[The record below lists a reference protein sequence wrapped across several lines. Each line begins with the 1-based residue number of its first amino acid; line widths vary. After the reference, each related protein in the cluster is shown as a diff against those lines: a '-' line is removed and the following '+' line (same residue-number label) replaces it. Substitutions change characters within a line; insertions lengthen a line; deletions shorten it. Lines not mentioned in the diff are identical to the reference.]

1 MLLSM
6 TRTNRL
12 TDVSIYLSL
21 AATLLL
27 IGLTNPFS
35 GGPMVV
41 VIFLISLFILVF
53 SVTLKLLQLTLSFE
67 KVKYTLSSAG
77 RYYSA
82 LVISIGFVFLVGLS
96 TIGQL
101 QFTDALLVLVFEV
114 LANFYIFRRL

>member
-1 MLLSM
+1 M
-6 TRTNRL
+6 
-12 TDVSIYLSL
+12 YASL
-21 AATLLL
+21 VATLLL

-41 VIFLISLFILVF
+41 VFFLCSLFILVF
-53 SVTLKLLQLTLSFE
+53 TGTLKTLDHILTFK
-67 KVKYTLSSAG
+67 KVRYTLSSAG

-82 LVISIGFVFLVGLS
+82 LVIAIGVVFLIGLS

-101 QFTDALLVLVFEV
+101 QPTDALLVIVFEV